1 MKNLVLL
8 FAAVVSLALPVF
20 AQEDEAG
27 CKDSTILSRMPKCV
41 IASCDKKDFDAA
53 DIRLGPNGGDGYK
66 KQNVEG
72 ATEILTYRCDA
83 SISFLNIQRNAEAAL
98 KRAAFTILYTGP
110 GDDDHPAVSAR
121 KGNVWIGITTVQ
133 ENDQVLYTQ
142 TVVEAKQMEE
152 TMEASAE
159 AFESEIAKTGSCSIY
174 GILFDSGKA
183 TIQPASAQCLGE
195 VAKLLTNNA
204 AWRMQIEGHTD
215 NVGAKAANATLSQQ
229 RAESVRT
236 WLTGHG
242 IAAARLT
249 AKGFGDSKPIA
260 DNTTE
265 DGRAK
270 NRRVTLTKL

>member
-1 MKNLVLL
+1 MKNITLL
-8 FAAVVSLALPVF
+8 FAAAMCLAVPTF
-20 AQEDEAG
+20 AQEDAEG
-27 CKDSTILSRMPKCV
+27 CKDSTILSRMPKCA

-53 DIRLGPNGGDGYK
+53 DIRLGPNGDDGYK

-72 ATEILTYRCDA
+72 ATEILTYQCDE

-98 KRAAFTILYTGP
+98 KRAGFTILYSGA
-110 GDDDHPAVSAR
+110 GDNEHPVVSAR
-121 KGNVWIGITTVQ
+121 KGNVWVGVMTQQDALPQYV
-133 ENDQVLYTQ
+133 Q
-142 TVVEAKQMEE
+142 TVVQAKAMEE
-152 TMEASAE
+152 TMQASAE

-195 VAKLLTNNA
+195 VAKLLNVNA

-215 NVGAKAANATLSQQ
+215 NLGAKAANATLSQQ
-229 RAESVRT
+229 RADSVRT

-242 IAAARLT
+242 IAATRLT

-260 DNTTE
+260 DNTTDE
-265 DGRAK
+265 GRAK

>member
-1 MKNLVLL
+1 MKTITLL
-8 FAAVVSLALPVF
+8 FAIAMCLAVPMF
-20 AQEDEAG
+20 GQEDEAG
-27 CKDSTILSRMPKCV
+27 CNDSTILSRMPKCV

-53 DIRLGPNGGDGYK
+53 DIRLGRNGDDGYK

-72 ATEILTYRCDA
+72 ATEILTYRCDE
-83 SISFLNIQRNAEAAL
+83 SISFLNIKRNAEAAL
-98 KRAAFTILYTGP
+98 KRAGFTILYCGP
-110 GDDDHPAVSAR
+110 GDDERPVVSAR
-121 KGNVWIGITTVQ
+121 KGNVWIGVMTQQNAQPEYV
-133 ENDQVLYTQ
+133 Q
-142 TVVEAKQMEE
+142 TVVQAKQMEE

-159 AFESEIAKTGSCSIY
+159 AFEAEIAKSGSCSIY

-195 VAKLLTNNA
+195 VAKLLNTNA

-215 NVGAKAANATLSQQ
+215 NVGAKAVNATLSQQ

-249 AKGFGDSKPIA
+249 AKGFGDAKPIA

-265 DGRAK
+265 EGRAK

>member
-1 MKNLVLL
+1 MKNLTLL
-8 FAAVVSLALPVF
+8 FAAVVCLALPVF

-53 DIRLGPNGGDGYK
+53 DFRLGPNGDDGYK

-72 ATEILTYRCDA
+72 TTEILNYRCDA

-98 KRAAFTILYTGP
+98 KRAGFTILYSGP
-110 GDDDHPAVSAR
+110 GDDDRPVVSAR
-121 KGNVWIGITTVQ
+121 KGNIWIGVMTQQDAQPQYV
-133 ENDQVLYTQ
+133 Q

-159 AFESEIAKTGSCSIY
+159 AFEAEIAKTGSCSIY

-183 TIQPASAQCLGE
+183 TIQPSSAQCLGE
-195 VAKLLTNNA
+195 VTKLLTTNA

-229 RAESVRT
+229 RAESVRS

>member
-1 MKNLVLL
+1 MKKAALL
-8 FAAVVSLALPVF
+8 FAIAICVALPTL

-41 IASCDKKDFDAA
+41 IVSCDKKDFDAA
-53 DIRLGPNGGDGYK
+53 DIRLGRNGDDGYK

-72 ATEILTYRCDA
+72 ATEILKYQCDE

-98 KRAAFTILYTGP
+98 KRAGFTIVYSGP
-110 GDDDHPAVSAR
+110 GDDEHPVVSAH
-121 KGNVWIGITTVQ
+121 KGNVWISVMTQQDALPQYV
-133 ENDQVLYTQ
+133 Q
-142 TVVEAKQMEE
+142 TVVETKAMEE

-159 AFESEIAKTGSCSIY
+159 SFASEIEKTGSCSIY

-195 VAKLLTNNA
+195 VAKLLTTNA

-215 NVGAKAANATLSQQ
+215 NVGAKAANAALSQQ
-229 RAESVRT
+229 RADSVRT

-260 DNTTE
+260 DNTSDE
-265 DGRAK
+265 GRAK